1 MGKAARQVRQER
13 DRLAV
18 VHPAEAAVA
27 DLTQRLWDDWWDR
40 FLAEVVATT
49 QRFRPPGIV
58 VQGVR
63 LSVDDVTRYRNE
75 QKAKGWAWTA
85 TGFFPSGIALGLL
98 VGSCRWPTDELS
110 FSSYTGLLAMIG
122 GIAGWRTAPL
132 IARFDDVL
140 ADAVRDTPITGELP
154 FEVLRHL
161 PAWTIAIPV
170 PWLGPN
176 VVSFVWLDV
185 APKPPSR
192 SEIPDG
198 LDELMIALC
207 DVDQAPIVLRVRFSE
222 PSIAASITAQRQ
234 EARSNPITAEGVRLG
249 DAALFERYG
258 ITDSTVLLEQLVALV
273 LYLCSDTPDFAT
285 IRVPLRAGRHRSAR
299 GDIEADVVDVG
310 FRIGA
315 ALRSATGRTARDDE
329 PGAPTGVRT
338 APHIRKAHFHLYWYG
353 PRDQPEQKTAKIKWL
368 APIAVNIDLADIP
381 PTVRQVEP
389 RHTKNA

>member
-1 MGKAARQVRQER
+1 MSNQDGLTRRAFIPGAA
-13 DRLAV
+13 
-18 VHPAEAAVA
+18 
-27 DLTQRLWDDWWDR
+27 
-40 FLAEVVATT
+40 
-49 QRFRPPGIV
+49 
-58 VQGVR
+58 
-63 LSVDDVTRYRNE
+63 
-75 QKAKGWAWTA
+75 
-85 TGFFPSGIALGLL
+85 
-98 VGSCRWPTDELS
+98 
-110 FSSYTGLLAMIG
+110 AMIVPRHVLG
-122 GIAGWRTAPL
+122 GPGYQAPSDTLNIAG
-132 IARFDDVL
+132 V
-140 ADAVRDTPITGELP
+140 G
-154 FEVLRHL
+154 
-161 PAWTIAIPV
+161 
-170 PWLGPN
+170 
-176 VVSFVWLDV
+176 V
-185 APKPPSR
+185 AGMGR
-192 SEIPDG
+192 RYLQNCESERI
-198 LDELMIALC
+198 IALC

-234 EARSNPITAEGVRLG
+234 EACRNPITAEGVRLG

-299 GDIEADVVDVG
+299 VDIEADVVDVG